1 MSITRTYGP
10 FTKMNL
16 YLHPELTT
24 IKPLASEVLSFHIK
38 QRKYPHWTSY
48 FVKYSSIIN
57 DQFGLSHFNW
67 QVDKT
72 NYHILRTGC
81 FPYIK
86 YHCSKRLYQDLQL
99 ENNFFVFLKLL
110 NLGKLFYEYFSTQ
123 KNTISRQ
130 LQILTRR
137 LIYVEGRRVI
147 LMMQFN

>member
-1 MSITRTYGP
+1 MNNTRMYGP
-10 FTKMNL
+10 ITKVNL
-16 YLHPELTT
+16 YLHPELTA
-24 IKPLASEVLSFHIK
+24 IKPLASEVLSSHIK

-110 NLGKLFYEYFSTQ
+110 NLGKFFFVCLFLVLF
-123 KNTISRQ
+123 R
-130 LQILTRR
+130 
-137 LIYVEGRRVI
+137 
-147 LMMQFN
+147 